1 MKKLMKRILVF
12 ALLLLNG
19 QLFSQVVDVMHL
31 LDSSAQLLQN
41 IESYS
46 ADILVKVDVDFIR
59 MPDKKAHIEYR
70 SPDHYK
76 VESDG
81 FLILPKMGMKP
92 MLKQFDTDKFHAVFN
107 GEEVIEGANCVIVNL
122 VPKERKSKVALSTFW
137 IRKQDYRIVRVET
150 FTKKSGSFLVDLFYK
165 DDLPLPSEMH
175 FSFEVSGFNIPVR
188 FIGKSIEMDK
198 AKLKDDE
205 VNAGKVIVTFSN
217 YSISFYN

>member
-1 MKKLMKRILVF
+1 MKKLMKRTIVF
-12 ALLLLNG
+12 AFLFLNG
-19 QLFSQVVDVMHL
+19 QLFSQEVDVTQM

-41 IESYS
+41 IEAYS

-92 MLKQFDTDKFHAVFN
+92 MLKQLDTDKFHPVFN
-107 GEEVIEGANCVIVNL
+107 GEELIKGANCVIINL
-122 VPKERKSKVALSTFW
+122 VPKERKSKIALSTFW
-137 IRKQDYRIVRVET
+137 IRKNDYRIVRVET

-165 DDLPLPSEMH
+165 DGLPLPSEMH
-175 FSFEVSGFNIPVR
+175 FSFEVSGFNIPVK
-188 FIGKSIEMDK
+188 FIGKSIEIDK
-198 AKLKDDE
+198 TKLKDDE
-205 VNAGKVIVTFSN
+205 VNAGKVYVTFSN
-217 YSISFYN
+217 YNIRFQN